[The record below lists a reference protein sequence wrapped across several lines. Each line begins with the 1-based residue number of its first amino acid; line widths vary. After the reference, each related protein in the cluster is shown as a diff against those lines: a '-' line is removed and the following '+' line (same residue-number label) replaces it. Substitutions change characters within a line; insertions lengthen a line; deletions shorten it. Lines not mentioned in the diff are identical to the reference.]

1 MPFSHREFNAFIHAN
16 EFCRLLYDFL
26 EDNQDQALYMKTT
39 MTYLPSC
46 MKPIV

>member
-26 EDNQDQALYMKTT
+26 EDNQDQALYKDNDDCK
-39 MTYLPSC
+39 YSVKVVLC
-46 MKPIV
+46 A